1 VAVAGAGAQEVRHFN
16 KKNAA
21 VRLTRNPGQL
31 CGQSCPGAG
40 AALGQGRKGASPD
53 LEAPRLYP
61 ALTWRRASPALNLRC
76 SKHSSPGEKDGA
88 FFLLCSSQRR
98 SFVRLHSCE
107 RFASTAVLCL

>member
-1 VAVAGAGAQEVRHFN
+1 MAVAGAGAQEVRHFN

-61 ALTWRRASPALNLRC
+61 VLAASPTPELLRSIC
-76 SKHSSPGEKDGA
+76 AKLEVEIKW
-88 FFLLCSSQRR
+88 FFAGLTTLF
-98 SFVRLHSCE
+98 FVRQF
-107 RFASTAVLCL
+107 R

>member
-1 VAVAGAGAQEVRHFN
+1 MKEAQEARKAQGAQAVAVAGAGAQEVRHFN

-40 AALGQGRKGASPD
+40 AALGQGRKGASPG

-61 ALTWRRASPALNLRC
+61 ALTWRRASPTL
-76 SKHSSPGEKDGA
+76 E
-88 FFLLCSSQRR
+88 
-98 SFVRLHSCE
+98 LHW
-107 RFASTAVLCL
+107 

>member
-1 VAVAGAGAQEVRHFN
+1 MKEAQEARKAQGAQAVAVAGAGAQEVRHFN

-61 ALTWRRASPALNLRC
+61 ALTWRRASPTL
-76 SKHSSPGEKDGA
+76 E
-88 FFLLCSSQRR
+88 
-98 SFVRLHSCE
+98 LHWK
-107 RFASTAVLCL
+107 